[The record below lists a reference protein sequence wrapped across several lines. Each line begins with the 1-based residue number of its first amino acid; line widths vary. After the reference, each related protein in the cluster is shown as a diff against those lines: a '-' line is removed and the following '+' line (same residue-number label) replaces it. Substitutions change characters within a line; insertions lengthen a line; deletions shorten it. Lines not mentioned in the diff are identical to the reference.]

1 MWIDFLVAAVLLIF
15 IFRGDRRG
23 LISTLLGVVG
33 WAAAFIAAFLF
44 YPAGAAF
51 LDRYTDLRSGIETR
65 VIQYIKERA
74 ISELSGLS
82 ENSQL
87 PDSVKAAMRNS
98 SNSAID
104 QQAANIASPVVNTI
118 MNVIA
123 VILVMLVVGIILK
136 IAITIIRN
144 MLKKN
149 RVVSTADSIG
159 GMILG
164 IVEGAI
170 LSYLILICLYYMSL
184 FLDVSVLSSQ
194 LDHSIVMGFMEKYN
208 MIPYADSINNINS
221 LIR

>member
-1 MWIDFLVAAVLLIF
+1 M
-15 IFRGDRRG
+15 
-23 LISTLLGVVG
+23 G

>member
-1 MWIDFLVAAVLLIF
+1 
-15 IFRGDRRG
+15 
-23 LISTLLGVVG
+23 
-33 WAAAFIAAFLF
+33 
-44 YPAGAAF
+44 
-51 LDRYTDLRSGIETR
+51 
-65 VIQYIKERA
+65 
-74 ISELSGLS
+74 
-82 ENSQL
+82 
-87 PDSVKAAMRNS
+87 
-98 SNSAID
+98 
-104 QQAANIASPVVNTI
+104 
-118 MNVIA
+118 
-123 VILVMLVVGIILK
+123 ML
-136 IAITIIRN
+136 N
-144 MLKKN
+144 KN